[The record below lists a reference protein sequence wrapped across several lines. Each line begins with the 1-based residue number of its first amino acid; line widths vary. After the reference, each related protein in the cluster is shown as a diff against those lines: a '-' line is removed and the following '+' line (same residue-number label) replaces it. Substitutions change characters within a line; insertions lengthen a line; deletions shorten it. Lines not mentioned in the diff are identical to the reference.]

1 MSNIIKKIKK
11 KKLPLDQYIDLCLY
25 KHKYSYY
32 EKNIIFGPR
41 GDFIT
46 SPYISSIFGEVISI
60 HILNYFLIRGV
71 TKFNLLEVGAGEGI
85 MAKDIIKT
93 LLKFKNIKFKYFI
106 LEKSKNL
113 KKLQKKNLKASN
125 VTWIDNFKDFN
136 KDNLFV
142 LSNEL
147 FDSFPVKHLK
157 KKQNKWYEK
166 YIFYNNKKKSFESKF
181 FKLKKAPNKILNLC
195 NKNVNFIE
203 YPPKIYTFLKNV
215 SKLIKKHKNNCFM
228 TIDYGYYDDR
238 FKNTLQA
245 LKKHKKVSIH
255 HDPGNVDITYLV
267 NFKLINL
274 IFNENCLT
282 NTLNMSQSTFL
293 TKNGILERLEQA
305 KKSLT
310 IKQAKIKLEMAV
322 NRLVDPKQM
331 GNLFK
336 VLIVTNEN

>member
-1 MSNIIKKIKK
+1 MLNIKNKIKK

-41 GDFIT
+41 GDFVT

-60 HILNYFLIRGV
+60 HILNYFLNRGIA
-71 TKFNLLEVGAGEGI
+71 KFNLLEIGAGEGI

-93 LLKFKNIKFKYFI
+93 LRKFKNIKFKYFI

-113 KKLQKKNLKASN
+113 KKTQKKNLKKFN
-125 VTWIDNFKDFN
+125 IKWVDNLKKFN
-136 KDNLFV
+136 KDNLFI

-147 FDSFPVKHLK
+147 FDSFPVKHIK
-157 KKQNKWYEK
+157 KIRNKWYEK
-166 YIFYNNKKKSFESKF
+166 YIFYNNKNKSLETKF
-181 FKLKKAPNKILNLC
+181 FKLKKIPNNILKLC
-195 NKNVNFIE
+195 NTDVSFIE
-203 YPPKIYTFLKNV
+203 YSPKICTFLNNISKIIKNH
-215 SKLIKKHKNNCFM
+215 SNNCFM
-228 TIDYGYYDDR
+228 TIDYGYYDDF

-255 HDPGNVDITYLV
+255 HDPGNSDITHLV
-267 NFKLINL
+267 NFELINR
-274 IFNENCLT
+274 IFKKNCLT
-282 NTLNMSQSTFL
+282 NTLNMSQSIFL
-293 TKNGILERLEQA
+293 TKNGIFERLEQA

-310 IKQAKIKLEMAV
+310 AKESKVKLEMAV
-322 NRLVDPKQM
+322 NRLIDPEQM

-336 VLIVTNEN
+336 VLIVNNEN